1 MQKQYN
7 IGVWT
12 KNIGKIRGEIMIQK
26 NKSKKIECFEKEYP
40 NKLLKI
46 REYPQKLYYLGNVEL
61 LNNKKIVAI
70 VGSRKCSEYGRKYA
84 RYFAKELSKRNICI
98 ISGLAIGI
106 DAAAHDG
113 AVTEEGRTI
122 AVLGG
127 GLQHIYP
134 TSNLW
139 LFNRILENNGLI
151 ITEHSDEE
159 ETLLEGFPKRNRI
172 ITGIAD
178 AVLVVEANHRS
189 GSKVSA
195 EYAFKQGKK
204 VYCIPRGLDEKNNSG
219 IIELKENGAKIVSSP
234 SKLIKDLY
242 GEKIDVKN
250 RSDENNKKI
259 KTIPVQYEK
268 AYSILKK
275 ELSREEI
282 ALKLN
287 NSIREVNI
295 LLTHMEMEGFIV
307 QTKANIFK
315 RIE

>member
-1 MQKQYN
+1 
-7 IGVWT
+7 
-12 KNIGKIRGEIMIQK
+12 MIQK

-189 GSKVSA
+189 GSKISA

-219 IIELKENGAKIVSSP
+219 IIELIENGAKIVSSP

>member
-1 MQKQYN
+1 
-7 IGVWT
+7 
-12 KNIGKIRGEIMIQK
+12 MIQK

-219 IIELKENGAKIVSSP
+219 IIELIENGAKIVSSP

-250 RSDENNKKI
+250 RTDEKNKKI

-268 AYSILKK
+268 AYSILKE

>member
-1 MQKQYN
+1 
-7 IGVWT
+7 
-12 KNIGKIRGEIMIQK
+12 MIQK

-195 EYAFKQGKK
+195 EYAFKQGNK

-219 IIELKENGAKIVSSP
+219 IIELIENGAKIVSSP

>member
-1 MQKQYN
+1 MQNQYN

-219 IIELKENGAKIVSSP
+219 IIELIENGAKIVSSP

>member
-1 MQKQYN
+1 
-7 IGVWT
+7 
-12 KNIGKIRGEIMIQK
+12 MIQK

-189 GSKVSA
+189 GSKISA

-219 IIELKENGAKIVSSP
+219 IIELIENGAKIVSSP

-250 RSDENNKKI
+250 RTDEKNKKI

>member
-1 MQKQYN
+1 
-7 IGVWT
+7 
-12 KNIGKIRGEIMIQK
+12 MIQK

-159 ETLLEGFPKRNRI
+159 ETLLDGFPKRNRI

-195 EYAFKQGKK
+195 EYAFKQRKK
-204 VYCIPRGLDEKNNSG
+204 VYCIPRGLDEKNKSG
-219 IIELKENGAKIVSSP
+219 IIELIEN
-234 SKLIKDLY
+234 
-242 GEKIDVKN
+242 
-250 RSDENNKKI
+250 
-259 KTIPVQYEK
+259 
-268 AYSILKK
+268 
-275 ELSREEI
+275 
-282 ALKLN
+282 
-287 NSIREVNI
+287 
-295 LLTHMEMEGFIV
+295 
-307 QTKANIFK
+307 
-315 RIE
+315 

>member
-1 MQKQYN
+1 M
-7 IGVWT
+7 
-12 KNIGKIRGEIMIQK
+12 
-26 NKSKKIECFEKEYP
+26 
-40 NKLLKI
+40 LKI

-189 GSKVSA
+189 GSKISA

-219 IIELKENGAKIVSSP
+219 IIELIENGAKIVSSP

>member
-1 MQKQYN
+1 
-7 IGVWT
+7 
-12 KNIGKIRGEIMIQK
+12 MIQK

-219 IIELKENGAKIVSSP
+219 IIELIENGAKIVSSP

-250 RSDENNKKI
+250 RTDEKNKKI
-259 KTIPVQYEK
+259 KTIPGQYEK

>member
-1 MQKQYN
+1 
-7 IGVWT
+7 
-12 KNIGKIRGEIMIQK
+12 MIQK

-172 ITGIAD
+172 IAGIAD

-219 IIELKENGAKIVSSP
+219 IIELIENGAKIVSSP

-307 QTKANIFK
+307 QSKANIFK

>member
-1 MQKQYN
+1 
-7 IGVWT
+7 
-12 KNIGKIRGEIMIQK
+12 MIQK

-134 TSNLW
+134 TRNLW

-219 IIELKENGAKIVSSP
+219 IIELIENGAKIVSSP